1 MIIFALTIL
10 PYFSLLT
17 TSCRASELQKGRR
30 VLISIVVGDGMQV
43 QQKNHVPC
51 WIIIVTS
58 MWHDVNSL
66 IQKEDKVSVNLVV
79 EHFNYS
85 LRK

>member
-1 MIIFALTIL
+1 
-10 PYFSLLT
+10 
-17 TSCRASELQKGRR
+17 
-30 VLISIVVGDGMQV
+30 MQV
-43 QQKNHVPC
+43 QQKVHGPC